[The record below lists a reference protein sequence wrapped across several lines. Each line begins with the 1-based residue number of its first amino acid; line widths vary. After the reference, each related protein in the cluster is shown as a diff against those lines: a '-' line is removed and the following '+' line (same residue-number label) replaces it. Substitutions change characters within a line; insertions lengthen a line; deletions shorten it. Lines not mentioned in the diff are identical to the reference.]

1 MRYIIRNLLLFDSQ
15 HNRINNHLFKDP
27 SKRHYI
33 MQFKLFTQISLV
45 LAVFAVPAISAAT
58 GTASEPTCPGGL
70 NSAAEFDEA
79 LKGVA
84 CP

>member
-1 MRYIIRNLLLFDSQ
+1 
-15 HNRINNHLFKDP
+15 
-27 SKRHYI
+27 
-33 MQFKLFTQISLV
+33 MQFRLFTQISLI
-45 LAVFAVPAISAAT
+45 LAVFAIPAMSAAT
-58 GTASEPTCPGGL
+58 GTASEPTCPGGANL